1 MSFIFS
7 KIYIFEKFRLGIQ
20 VFCPFVQYVEFSH
33 FFQISKLYIEIP
45 KKYSDLYNIN
55 ILPKAVTDIYE
66 MTNDS
71 LTLNL
76 KTKTLEDYGTII
88 LDVKSELDAAFIVE
102 LALENGALVRQ
113 KIIDSPQV
121 VNFKLLPPGNYIIK
135 VLIDEN
141 KNGKWDTGDFLL
153 KKQAERIKF
162 LDKVLTVKANWDI
175 TEPNFV
181 ID

>member
-1 MSFIFS
+1 
-7 KIYIFEKFRLGIQ
+7 
-20 VFCPFVQYVEFSH
+20 
-33 FFQISKLYIEIP
+33 
-45 KKYSDLYNIN
+45 
-55 ILPKAVTDIYE
+55 

-153 KKQAERIKF
+153 KKQPERIVF
-162 LDKVLTVKANWDI
+162 LDKVIELKANWDDNEFLI
-175 TEPNFV
+175 IE
-181 ID
+181 